1 MRRILSVGSRV
12 RKITASYRVTTLS
25 PHPSIEPD
33 KTQAFRG
40 MTAVGT
46 PAPLALA
53 ARPLDACRR
62 TAGRS
67 ATRSSRRHRRAVPT
81 RCPRGLGR
89 ALWCQSRSRLS
100 REDEIVAS
108 EHRASRATPA
118 LAESPGVAWRRFL
131 PPVRCRRRS
140 SFSSPGGRRHRQA
153 GGQRPVPHTQLGM
166 RARRSASHAGPPRCG
181 TLTIHVTA
189 KTGRSLCRCSPC
201 RVGGVSVGTQ
211 QSGVDHLISW
221 TTDARPATVIARLG
235 GDRTPTVAASVA
247 SAGGCPHEVHAAH
260 NRQNSS
266 TTSRP

>member
-1 MRRILSVGSRV
+1 MRYRPGVREGSGERCGA
-12 RKITASYRVTTLS
+12 R
-25 PHPSIEPD
+25 
-33 KTQAFRG
+33 
-40 MTAVGT
+40 
-46 PAPLALA
+46 A
-53 ARPLDACRR
+53 ARACHVK
-62 TAGRS
+62 
-67 ATRSSRRHRRAVPT
+67 TRSSHRSIVP
-81 RCPRGLGR
+81 
-89 ALWCQSRSRLS
+89 
-100 REDEIVAS
+100 VAQPPPWLN
-108 EHRASRATPA
+108 R
-118 LAESPGVAWRRFL
+118 PGVACRRFL

-153 GGQRPVPHTQLGM
+153 GGQRPVPQTQLGM

>member
-1 MRRILSVGSRV
+1 
-12 RKITASYRVTTLS
+12 
-25 PHPSIEPD
+25 
-33 KTQAFRG
+33 

-189 KTGRSLCRCSPC
+189 KTGRSLCRCSLC
-201 RVGGVSVGTQ
+201 RVGGVSVGT
-211 QSGVDHLISW
+211 
-221 TTDARPATVIARLG
+221 
-235 GDRTPTVAASVA
+235 
-247 SAGGCPHEVHAAH
+247 
-260 NRQNSS
+260 
-266 TTSRP
+266 